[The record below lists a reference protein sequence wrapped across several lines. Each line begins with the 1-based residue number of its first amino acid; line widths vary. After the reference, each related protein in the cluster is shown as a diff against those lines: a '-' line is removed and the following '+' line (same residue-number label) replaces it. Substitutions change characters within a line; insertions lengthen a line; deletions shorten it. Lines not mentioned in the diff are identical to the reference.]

1 MLAVSLVFPLFYV
14 VNPAPP
20 SDGTG
25 FVLLGQ
31 WAMA

>member
-1 MLAVSLVFPLFYV
+1 MLVVSLVFPLFRV
-14 VNPAPP
+14 TNPAPP